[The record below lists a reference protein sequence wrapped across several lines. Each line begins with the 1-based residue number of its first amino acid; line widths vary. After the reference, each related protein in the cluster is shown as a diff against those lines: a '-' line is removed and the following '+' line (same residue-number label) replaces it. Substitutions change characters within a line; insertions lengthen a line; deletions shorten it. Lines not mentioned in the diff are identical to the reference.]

1 MSDPHAVL
9 RRIMRENPRAS
20 RERIFELFRQ
30 EVGDDEEILRTIVRE
45 VLNDVMRGER
55 PLN

>member
-1 MSDPHAVL
+1 MQW
-9 RRIMRENPRAS
+9 RIMRENPRAS

-45 VLNDVMRGER
+45 VLNDVMREER